1 MPPPDEDAFRRRR
14 DAAIG
19 HACPFERALLAR
31 CAACGLARSVLLAE
45 REAIGCQSQAASER
59 CHAYHDQLR
68 AASRFALRAD
78 ASAPWPFSKEIR
90 LQCGGLIGLRQALD
104 DADDSAAGEGDGG
117 DVDEGRGDGGE
128 DSAAGSAEPDAP
140 VDDADA
146 VLQRALQRWGSLE
159 ALPYSRVIRA
169 VIRHEPR
176 RRAPR

>member
-1 MPPPDEDAFRRRR
+1 MAPPDEDAFRRRR
-14 DAAIG
+14 DAVLG

-45 REAIGCQSQAASER
+45 REAIGCQAQAASER
-59 CHAYHDQLR
+59 CRAYRDELR
-68 AASRFALRAD
+68 AASRFALRVD

-104 DADDSAAGEGDGG
+104 DAD
-117 DVDEGRGDGGE
+117 
-128 DSAAGSAEPDAP
+128 P
-140 VDDADA
+140 DADA
-146 VLQRALQRWGSLE
+146 EGHVDSGRTGAGPAAPAAPVEDADALLQRALNRYGSVE
-159 ALPYSRVIRA
+159 ALPYSRIIRA

>member
-1 MPPPDEDAFRRRR
+1 MPPPDEDAFRRQRE
-14 DAAIG
+14 AALG

-59 CHAYHDQLR
+59 CRAYHDELR
-68 AASRFALRAD
+68 TASRFALRAD

-104 DADDSAAGEGDGG
+104 DAGGNADGE
-117 DVDEGRGDGGE
+117 GDGGE

-146 VLQRALQRWGSLE
+146 LLQRALQRWGSLE

-169 VIRHEPR
+169 VIRHQPR

>member
-1 MPPPDEDAFRRRR
+1 MPPPDEDAFRRQR
-14 DAAIG
+14 DAALG

-59 CHAYHDQLR
+59 CHAYHDALR
-68 AASRFALRAD
+68 TASRFALRAD

-104 DADDSAAGEGDGG
+104 EADG
-117 DVDEGRGDGGE
+117 
-128 DSAAGSAEPDAP
+128 AGSADPAAP

-146 VLQRALQRWGSLE
+146 VLQRALQRWGGLE